1 MSPIE
6 DFSEI
11 ELVVEAPIPQQSP
24 RVESLNEEVL
34 QNLLV
39 FMSNAEGARQLV
51 ADLELKLSNTPYSE
65 RKQRGDRKNTKIYR
79 SYCGKF

>member
-1 MSPIE
+1 MNPIE

-11 ELVVEAPIPQQSP
+11 ELVVEAPSPQQSP